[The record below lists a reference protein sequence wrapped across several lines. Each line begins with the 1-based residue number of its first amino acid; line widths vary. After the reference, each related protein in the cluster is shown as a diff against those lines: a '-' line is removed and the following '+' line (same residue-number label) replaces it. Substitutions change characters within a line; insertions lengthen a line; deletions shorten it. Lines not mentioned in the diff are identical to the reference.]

1 MPRPLGGAPGRSWG
15 ATERPAAAVLYS
27 LIGACK
33 HYDIDRFAYLA
44 DILGRLLSQ
53 PAGRIGE
60 LLPDA
65 WLASHHHARLKV
77 AS

>member
-1 MPRPLGGAPGRSWG
+1 
-15 ATERPAAAVLYS
+15 
-27 LIGACK
+27 LIGACR

-44 DILGRLLSQ
+44 DILSRLPSQ
-53 PAGRIGE
+53 PAGRLGE

-65 WLASHHHARLKV
+65 WLASHRHARLKV

>member
-1 MPRPLGGAPGRSWG
+1 M
-15 ATERPAAAVLYS
+15 
-27 LIGACK
+27 IGAYK

-44 DILGRLLSQ
+44 DILSRLPSQ
-53 PAGRIGE
+53 PAGWLGE

-65 WLASHHHARLKV
+65 WLASHRHARLKV